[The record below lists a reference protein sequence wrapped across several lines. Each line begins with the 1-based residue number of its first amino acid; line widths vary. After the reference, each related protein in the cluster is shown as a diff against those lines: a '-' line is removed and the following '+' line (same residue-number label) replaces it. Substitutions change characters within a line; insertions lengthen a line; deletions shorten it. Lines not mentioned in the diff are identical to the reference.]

1 MNEAPHGSDAAA
13 PPLEIEVE
21 TFDRCRRDDPPP
33 VVVDVREPWEVA
45 ICGFREAAVIPLGD
59 LAGRAAEVPAD
70 RPVVV
75 VCHTGL
81 RSLRAAEFLR
91 SRGRPLTSSLRG
103 GVEAWASR
111 IDPAMP
117 RY

>member
-1 MNEAPHGSDAAA
+1 MSEAPHGSDAAA

-21 TFDRCRRDDPPP
+21 VFDRWRRDDPPP

-45 ICGFREAAVIPLGD
+45 ICGFPEAAVIPLGN
-59 LAGRAAEVPAD
+59 LAGRVAEVPAD

-75 VCHTGL
+75 ICHAGL
-81 RSLRAAEFLR
+81 RSLRAAQFLR
-91 SRGRPLTSSLRG
+91 GRGRPLASSLRG
-103 GVEAWASR
+103 GVEAWALR
-111 IDPAMP
+111 IDAAMP

>member
-1 MNEAPHGSDAAA
+1 M
-13 PPLEIEVE
+13 EVE
-21 TFDRCRRDDPPP
+21 TFDRWRRDDPPP
-33 VVVDVREPWEVA
+33 VVVDVREPWEVL
-45 ICGFREAAVIPLGD
+45 IGGFPEAALIPLGD
-59 LAGRAAEVPAD
+59 LAGRVAEVPAD

-81 RSLRAAEFLR
+81 RSLRAARFLR
-91 SRGRPLTSSLRG
+91 GQGRPLTSSLRG
-103 GVEAWASR
+103 GVEAWALR